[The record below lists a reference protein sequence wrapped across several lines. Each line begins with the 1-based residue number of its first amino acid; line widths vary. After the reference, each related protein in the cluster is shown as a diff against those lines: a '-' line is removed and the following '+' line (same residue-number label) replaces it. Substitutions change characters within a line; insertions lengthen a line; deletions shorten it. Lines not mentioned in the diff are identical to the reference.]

1 MKNAITTKQAEQKG
15 WVIMQVGG
23 GAWTARHIGRTIA
36 AERGEENPAHCA
48 VAPAL
53 TRATILNRIAAIE
66 AAR

>member
-1 MKNAITTKQAEQKG
+1 MKNGITTKEATGKG
-15 WVIMQVGG
+15 WVIMQIGG

-53 TRATILNRIAAIE
+53 TRATILSRIAAIE